1 MATALGPSGPG
12 RFAGKSVVVTGAS
25 GDLGRAVVRAFAAEG
40 AALGLVYGSNRSAA
54 SALAADRTV
63 VPESRAVALAGV
75 DLLAPPDRVATA
87 VRDACATLLDT
98 LGRCDVLVALAG
110 LPAQPDLWQKKL
122 SEVTPDDLHAAFSV
136 DTVGTFLFAQAL
148 APALARAHGSIVVM
162 SSSAALHGDTLGLAY
177 APAKAANAG
186 LVKVL
191 ARVLAPD
198 VRVNGIAP
206 GGIDTGWLASLDDAQ
221 RASAA
226 SQTLLGRLGRP
237 EEVAQAI
244 VELATNGYL
253 TGQLLALDG
262 GIFPRSEPR
271 SER

>member
-1 MATALGPSGPG
+1 MDSSANFAG

-25 GDLGRAVVRAFAAEG
+25 GDLGRAVVRAFAEEG
-40 AALGLVYGSNRSAA
+40 AALGLVYGENRAA
-54 SALAADRTV
+54 AEALAADRSI
-63 VPESRAVALAGV
+63 VPASRAVALAGV
-75 DLLAPPDRVATA
+75 DLLAPPAEVGPA
-87 VRDACATLLDT
+87 VRAACASLLDT

-110 LPAQPDLWQKKL
+110 LPARPELWQKAFD
-122 SEVTPDDLHAAFSV
+122 EVTAEDLHAAFAV

-148 APALARAHGSIVVM
+148 APALIRAKGAIVVM
-162 SSSAALHGDTLGLAY
+162 SSSAARYGDTLGLAY

-206 GGIDTGWLASLDDAQ
+206 GGIATGWLEALDDAQ
-221 RASAA
+221 RSHAA
-226 SQTLLGRLGRP
+226 AQTLLGRLGTP
-237 EEVAQAI
+237 AEVAQAI

-262 GIFPRSEPR
+262 GIFPHPAA
-271 SER
+271 

>member
-1 MATALGPSGPG
+1 MATALGASGPG
-12 RFAGKSVVVTGAS
+12 RFAAKAVVVTGAS

-40 AALGLVYGSNRSAA
+40 AALGLVYGRNREAA
-54 SALAADRTV
+54 EGLAADRSI
-63 VPESRAVALAGV
+63 VPASRAVALAGV
-75 DLLAPPDRVATA
+75 DLLAPADRVAA
-87 VRDACATLLDT
+87 EVRQACASLLDT

-110 LPAQPDLWQKKL
+110 LPAKPDLWQKKFD
-122 SEVTPDDLHAAFSV
+122 EVTPSELHEAFAV

-148 APALARAHGSIVVM
+148 APALTRARGSIVVM
-162 SSSAALHGDTLGLAY
+162 SSSAARYGDTLGLAY

-206 GGIDTGWLASLDDAQ
+206 GGIDTGWLASLDEAQ
-221 RASAA
+221 KASAA
-226 SQTLLGRLGRP
+226 SQTLLGRLGTP
-237 EEVAQAI
+237 AEVAQAI
-244 VELATNGYL
+244 LELATNGYL

-262 GIFPRSEPR
+262 GIFPRSER
-271 SER
+271 

>member
-1 MATALGPSGPG
+1 MDSFVG
-12 RFAGKSVVVTGAS
+12 RFAAKGVVVTGAS

-40 AALGLVYGSNRSAA
+40 AALGLVYGRNREAVEA
-54 SALAADRTV
+54 IAADPSI
-63 VPESRAVALAGV
+63 VPASRAVAMAGV
-75 DLLAPPDRVATA
+75 DLLSTPEKVGPA
-87 VRDACATLLDT
+87 VQAACASILDT

-110 LPAQPDLWQKKL
+110 LPAHPDLWQKPFA
-122 SEVTPDDLHAAFSV
+122 EVTARDLHAAFAV

-148 APALARAHGSIVVM
+148 APALTRAKGAVVVM
-162 SSSAALHGDTLGLAY
+162 SSSAALYGDTLGLAY

-206 GGIDTGWLASLDDAQ
+206 GGIASGWLASLDEGQ
-221 RASAA
+221 RANAA
-226 SQTLLGRLGRP
+226 SQTLLGRLGEP
-237 EEVAQAI
+237 AEVAQAI

-262 GIFPRSEPR
+262 GIFPRPDGPG
-271 SER
+271 